1 MTQVIET
8 FTIGFTK
15 KSAEQFFTK
24 LQAAGVKRL
33 LDVRLNNS
41 SQLAGFAK
49 RDDLQFFL
57 KALGGIE
64 YEHVPEL
71 APTKDILDAYKK
83 HGGDWTVY
91 EREFMELMASRS
103 IETQLTKSLF
113 ESSCLLCSEHLPKL
127 CHRRLVVEY
136 LDRHW
141 DGVTATHII

>member
-1 MTQVIET
+1 MIET

-24 LQAAGVKRL
+24 LQKAGVKRL

-64 YEHVPEL
+64 YQYVSEL

-83 HGGDWTVY
+83 HGGDWAVY
-91 EREFMELMASRS
+91 EREFMELMAKRS
-103 IETQLTKSLF
+103 IETQLS
-113 ESSCLLCSEHLPKL
+113 ESMFNGSCLLCSEHLPKL

-136 LDRHW
+136 LGEYW
-141 DGVTATHII
+141 NGVSVTHIT